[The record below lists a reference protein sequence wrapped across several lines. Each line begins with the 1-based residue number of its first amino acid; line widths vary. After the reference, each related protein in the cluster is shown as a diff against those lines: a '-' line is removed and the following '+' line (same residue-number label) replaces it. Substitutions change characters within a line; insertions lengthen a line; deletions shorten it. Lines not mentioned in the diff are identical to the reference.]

1 MDLRVGEDVATG
13 DAVLVGAVAPAVRV
27 GVGVPAS
34 RDIRYVRHSVNR
46 TPNRKTC

>member
-27 GVGVPAS
+27 GVGVPAR
-34 RDIRYVRHSVNR
+34 RDKRYIHQSVNR
-46 TPNRKTC
+46 TPNRKT